1 MQNVS
6 ENVKKRVQ
14 DAAYI
19 AVGVGVLGA
28 QQAQERAA
36 GAQTKFEATAQD
48 ARSMWTGMPAIA
60 RRFPR
65 MVKPGAT
72 IVHAGPL

>member
-6 ENVKKRVQ
+6 ENVKKTVQ

-28 QQAQERAA
+28 QQAQ
-36 GAQTKFEATAQD
+36 D
-48 ARSMWTGMPAIA
+48 APPVPRRSSK
-60 RRFPR
+60 R
-65 MVKPGAT
+65 
-72 IVHAGPL
+72 PLRTRVRSSKHV